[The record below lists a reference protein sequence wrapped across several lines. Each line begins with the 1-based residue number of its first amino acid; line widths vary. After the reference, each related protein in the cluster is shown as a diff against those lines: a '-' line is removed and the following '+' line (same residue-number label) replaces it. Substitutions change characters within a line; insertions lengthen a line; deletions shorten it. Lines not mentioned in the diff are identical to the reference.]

1 MIKEYIMKWTILKE
15 AERLNYKRRVVA
27 QCECGTIKTVD
38 YYSIKNGLT
47 NSCGCEHKPNLK
59 HSLCNSPEYR
69 SWNGMKIR
77 CTNPK
82 HKQYKDYGG
91 RGITVCPE
99 WLNSFEQFYN
109 DMGKRLNG
117 KTLDRI
123 NNNKGYEPSNCR
135 WATKSEQAQNKRK
148 RD

>member
-1 MIKEYIMKWTILKE
+1 MKWTILKE
-15 AERLNYKRRVVA
+15 SERLNYKRRVVV
-27 QCECGTIKTVD
+27 QCECGIIKTVD

-47 NSCGCEHKPNLK
+47 KSCGCERKNNLK

-77 CTNPK
+77 CTNPS

-91 RGITVCPE
+91 RGITVCYE
-99 WLNSFEQFYN
+99 WLNSFQNFYN
-109 DMGKRLNG
+109 DMGKRPNG

-135 WATKSEQAQNKRK
+135 WASPKEQAQNKRK
-148 RD
+148 RDKI